1 MTTDRP
7 DGEPIEDLADLLARI
22 DPAQRPGEFVFVTVD
37 SVDVVPFGAEAT
49 VVEDGRV
56 SCVVTAD
63 VATSLGRPDEPRL
76 AWITLRVHSSLT
88 AVGLTAA
95 VAGALAERGIAANVI
110 AGHRHDHVLVP
121 VERADEALAAIGGL
135 AQR

>member
-1 MTTDRP
+1 MDP
-7 DGEPIEDLADLLARI
+7 DVPVEDLADLLAHI
-22 DPAQRPGEFVFVTVD
+22 DPTRRPGEFAFITVD
-37 SVDVVPFGAEAT
+37 AWSDVPVGTEAT
-49 VVEDGRV
+49 VVEDGRL
-56 SCVVTAD
+56 SCVVTCD
-63 VATSLGRPDEPRL
+63 VATALGQSAEPRL

-95 VAGALAERGIAANVI
+95 VAEILASHGIAANVV

-121 VERADEALAAIGGL
+121 VERADVALAAIAAL

>member
-1 MTTDRP
+1 MTVDRP
-7 DGEPIEDLADLLARI
+7 VEDLEELLAGI
-22 DPAQRPGEFVFVTVD
+22 DPVRRPGEFVFATVD
-37 SVDVVPFGAEAT
+37 TPADIPGGAEAT

-56 SCVVTAD
+56 SCVVDVEVAITLGQVAD
-63 VATSLGRPDEPRL
+63 PRL

-95 VAGALAERGIAANVI
+95 VSAALASHGIAANVI

-121 VERADEALAAIGGL
+121 VDRADEALAAIAAL

>member
-1 MTTDRP
+1 MSSDRP
-7 DGEPIEDLADLLARI
+7 VEDLEDLLAGV
-22 DPAQRPGEFVFVTVD
+22 DPARRPGEFVFVTVD
-37 SVDVVPFGAEAT
+37 TPADIPGGAAAT

-56 SCVVTAD
+56 SCVVEVE
-63 VATSLGRPDEPRL
+63 VALTRGQAAEPRL

-95 VAGALAERGIAANVI
+95 VAGALSSRGIAANVI

-121 VERADEALAAIGGL
+121 VDRADEAVAVITAL

>member
-1 MTTDRP
+1 MSADRP
-7 DGEPIEDLADLLARI
+7 IEHLDDLLAGI
-22 DPAQRPGEFVFVTVD
+22 DPVRRPGEFVFVTVD
-37 SVDVVPFGAEAT
+37 DSASLGPGDIEAT
-49 VVEDGRV
+49 VREDSRV
-56 SCVVTAD
+56 SCVVGRD
-63 VATSLGRPDEPRL
+63 VATALGHVAEPVL

-95 VAGALAERGIAANVI
+95 VASTLAARGIAANVI

-121 VERADEALAAIGGL
+121 VERADEALAAIAAL